1 MKLFRNAI
9 ILVVVLAILTGAYIF
24 LKNRNVD
31 KNSTD
36 DSSDIIKIFDLE
48 LSKIK
53 EMTVETP
60 EGVFEF
66 EKKDEEW
73 TVVSP
78 AGLKADKSSI
88 SSIAS
93 NIYSLTADKLVEENP
108 ADLSIY
114 GLDKPVVVTVKTE
127 DGESKAL
134 EIGDQTPTKSGY
146 YVREKGGDKVY
157 IIGSYTGGRLKITK
171 NSIRDKQ
178 LFTVEQDDITELTM
192 ERNQEKVFT
201 ARKTGDADWLVTYPI
216 DATAQYSAM
225 VPMLEAIT
233 QASVDEF
240 IEENV
245 EDLGKY
251 GLNNPRYTLEFESS
265 GKKTKL
271 LLGSE
276 KEKGY
281 KVYAMLDGGNEVFTI
296 TLSSFSFLDKP
307 FKEIVESFAHIVSIW
322 EVSKIEVEM
331 DGQNVVSEINA
342 TQEGEDDKFTVNGKD
357 ASMEDDSGNQPFRK
371 YYQALIGIT
380 LYDIELGVE
389 PAGEPDVT
397 ITYHQK
403 VDPSLVKLE
412 FVPKNDR
419 FYYVI
424 KNGKYTGMVVDKVK
438 FDDIRN
444 AYKTLIE
451 VMEKN
456 EKSE

>member
-1 MKLFRNAI
+1 MKLFRNVI
-9 ILVVVLAILTGAYIF
+9 ILVVVLAILTGSYIF
-24 LKNRNVD
+24 LKNRD
-31 KNSTD
+31 QGNSSDD
-36 DSSDIIKIFDLE
+36 DSNDIIKIFDLE

-78 AGLKADKSSI
+78 AGLKADKNEI

-93 NIYSLTADKLVEENP
+93 NIYSLSADKLVEENP

-127 DGESKAL
+127 DGVTKAL

-157 IIGSYTGGRLKITK
+157 VIGSYTGGRLKITK

-178 LFTVEQDDITELTM
+178 LFTVEQDDITALAM
-192 ERNQEKVFT
+192 ERNQQKVFE
-201 ARKTGDADWLVTYPI
+201 ARKSGETDWLVTYPI

-225 VPMLEAIT
+225 VPMVEAIT
-233 QASVDEF
+233 QAKVSEF

-245 EDLGKY
+245 TDLEKY
-251 GLNNPRYTLEFESS
+251 GLNNPRYILEFEAS
-265 GKKTKL
+265 GSKKKL

-276 KEKGY
+276 KEKGSQ
-281 KVYAMLDGGNEVFTI
+281 VYAMLDGDNEVFTI
-296 TLSSFSFLDKP
+296 SLSSFSFLDKP
-307 FKEIVESFAHIVSIW
+307 FKEIIESFAHIVSIW
-322 EVSKIEVEM
+322 DVLKIEVEM
-331 DGQNVVSEINA
+331 DGQKVVSEIDA
-342 TQEGEDDKFTVNGKD
+342 TQEGDGDKFTVNGKD
-357 ASMEDDSGNQPFRK
+357 ASMEDDRGSQPFRK

-389 PAGEPDVT
+389 PTGEPEVT

-403 VDPSLVKLE
+403 VDPKLVKLE
-412 FVPKNDR
+412 FIPKNNR
-419 FYYVI
+419 FYYVV
-424 KNGKYTGMVVDKVK
+424 KNDKYTGMVVDKAK
-438 FDDIRN
+438 FDEIRN
-444 AYKTLIE
+444 SYKNLVE
-451 VMEKN
+451 VMEKQ
-456 EKSE
+456 